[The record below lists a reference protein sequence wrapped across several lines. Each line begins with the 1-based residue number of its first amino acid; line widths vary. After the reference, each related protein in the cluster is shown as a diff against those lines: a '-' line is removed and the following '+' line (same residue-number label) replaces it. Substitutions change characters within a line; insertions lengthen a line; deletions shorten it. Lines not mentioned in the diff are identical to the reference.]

1 MGEWYKL
8 YSGVYGSIFIS
19 YSIGKHEIRRI
30 ISATQM
36 QRKKIRCIC
45 VGRFHWRY

>member
-19 YSIGKHEIRRI
+19 YSIGKHEIAVFFTHDI
-30 ISATQM
+30 VNT
-36 QRKKIRCIC
+36 
-45 VGRFHWRY
+45 V